1 MQPKLTALAVVT
13 PVYKHAALG
22 GFIEAANKVDYGALA
37 CAGLANQGYR
47 LARLNVQIEVLQH
60 LFAFLIGKAY
70 VLEID
75 IALYGLPVFALG
87 VEAVAVFGDY
97 LGGIHYFARSI
108 DERYHALR
116 ACLRALHFRQNA
128 RKLLNGFKEVGGIR
142 YKRGKR
148 AERDYPA
155 HNVYAAAV
163 QRYRRAY

>member
-1 MQPKLTALAVVT
+1 MHPKLTALAVVT

-22 GFIEAANKVDYGALA
+22 GFIEAANKVDSGALA

-97 LGGIHYFARSI
+97 LGVSMSDTTRS
-108 DERYHALR
+108 AL
-116 ACLRALHFRQNA
+116 ACALCISA
-128 RKLLNGFKEVGGIR
+128 KM
-142 YKRGKR
+142 
-148 AERDYPA
+148 PA
-155 HNVYAAAV
+155 SC
-163 QRYRRAY
+163 